1 MLSLPHLIIVFVV
14 ALVVFGPEKLPE
26 LARNVGKFMAEFR
39 RMTGEFKSTF
49 EGHMRE
55 LEREADER
63 RRTPPPVTTPPNIAP
78 PPAAAATPAP
88 PAQAAEQA
96 AEGEENSI
104 RGPAPQ
110 ADANAAAEASTP
122 AVTPA
127 QGIVPSADPRVPVQH
142 EPATEASNGSHGS
155 HEASAISAE
164 EPGETPEPVTDG
176 QHHSS

>member
-63 RRTPPPVTTPPNIAP
+63 RR
-78 PPAAAATPAP
+78 PAP
-88 PAQAAEQA
+88 PAAPTAAPPA
-96 AEGEENSI
+96 ENSI
-104 RGPAPQ
+104 RGES
-110 ADANAAAEASTP
+110 AEASAGESPLPELKP
-122 AVTPA
+122 AE
-127 QGIVPSADPRVPVQH
+127 GIVTAADPRVVP
-142 EPATEASNGSHGS
+142 EPTHQASEAQNGAYGALSDVSATANEAGD
-155 HEASAISAE
+155 
-164 EPGETPEPVTDG
+164 TPEPVTDG
-176 QHHSS
+176 QHYPD